1 MKDQWIIEYKKPL
14 TVDRFLL
21 LNWGQQTSYVLTM
34 FVLTGI
40 LLVASFCT
48 VLCCPVLGDSL
59 L

>member
-1 MKDQWIIEYKKPL
+1 MEYKKPL